1 MNDNITLPKEVIEQ
15 LLKTLKNSA
24 HWSRLYFGSRE
35 VGDAIQNLEFA
46 LAAEQ
51 PKPEPVGVMQES
63 CVMEGLVIP
72 VVTQE
77 LPVGTPLYAALVT
90 AETGKEIAALREE
103 NERLRTDAERY
114 RWLREESKKR
124 PAVYSGDVE
133 WMVSRVQ
140 KGMGNNY
147 FGEKIDAAIDAAMKE
162 AALRREEDQT

>member
-1 MNDNITLPKEVIEQ
+1 MTEDNITLPKEVIEQ

-35 VGDAIQNLEFA
+35 VGDAIQDLEFA

-90 AETGKEIAALREE
+90 AETGKEIAALRRE
-103 NERLRTDAERY
+103 NERLREDNERLRADAERY
-114 RWLREESKKR
+114 RWHRANIAKH
-124 PAVYSGDVE
+124 
-133 WMVSRVQ
+133 
-140 KGMGNNY
+140 MGHSL
-147 FGEKIDAAIDAAMKE
+147 EVIDAATDAEMKE
-162 AALRREEDQT
+162 AALRRENNHG